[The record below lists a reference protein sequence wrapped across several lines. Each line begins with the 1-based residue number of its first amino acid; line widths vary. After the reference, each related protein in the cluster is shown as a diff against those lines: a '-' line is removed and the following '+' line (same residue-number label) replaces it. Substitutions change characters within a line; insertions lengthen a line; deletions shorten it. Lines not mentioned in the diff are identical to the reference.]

1 MSSNDKTNVTHYLDS
16 CHRVATAVT
25 FQTVDKD
32 HPLYMTF
39 ATTQTTAVQLQWN
52 RLFIRQEDTMLTVN
66 DLMTQVPNT
75 VTPETPLRNVIG
87 LMKTGGYRQ
96 IPVLN
101 KGKLVGMITDR
112 DIRLVMNSPMVL
124 HERAQDED
132 ILNEVIVESC
142 MTPNPITVTPDTPAY
157 RAAEILSMYKFGALP
172 VVDED
177 TLVGIITVTDY
188 LRYFSTNYRES

>member
-1 MSSNDKTNVTHYLDS
+1 
-16 CHRVATAVT
+16 
-25 FQTVDKD
+25 
-32 HPLYMTF
+32 
-39 ATTQTTAVQLQWN
+39 
-52 RLFIRQEDTMLTVN
+52 MLTVN